1 MEIAVKAHKQKRK
14 CTTEAERD
22 ARMRAR
28 LDSMGTSVKSTGGS
42 RQSQGREVDARLAR
56 VQRPTST
63 SHSGGRDEQRSR
75 PKAKN
80 SKASTDTTEMQAR
93 MQARLDSMGTSVKTA
108 GGSRQKE
115 TDKPAAQSSKASAS
129 SVRNRGSPQSGQ
141 QLQHTKKQE
150 TRKRLQPTGS
160 KQLSEACDRERDEKN
175 GTLTESKEAGHGQTG
190 STASG
195 NRDVAVLKG
204 QLSEKER
211 IVEESHARIA
221 ELEESLKMAL
231 ESHKTKTDEI
241 TTLRVILNNL
251 SLTQPCS

>member
-141 QLQHTKKQE
+141 QLQHTKALPR
-150 TRKRLQPTGS
+150 TTVPRRLLRWRKIPFPQRRRAKASPQPWRSHNGLRLEQ
-160 KQLSEACDRERDEKN
+160 
-175 GTLTESKEAGHGQTG
+175 
-190 STASG
+190 
-195 NRDVAVLKG
+195 V
-204 QLSEKER
+204 
-211 IVEESHARIA
+211 
-221 ELEESLKMAL
+221 
-231 ESHKTKTDEI
+231 
-241 TTLRVILNNL
+241 
-251 SLTQPCS
+251 